1 MFGYIIALVIGLV
14 LLGFVVAAF
23 SKQRPGGAANPRRGL
38 EGQPVQG
45 NQPAADEP
53 TPDRSV
59 TASRAEV
66 DAARRHTPPA

>member
-1 MFGYIIALVIGLV
+1 MLGYTIALVIGLI
-14 LLGFVVAAF
+14 LLGFIIAAL
-23 SKQRPGGAANPRRGL
+23 SRQRPGNAGKPRPGL
-38 EGQPVQG
+38 EGKPVQG

-53 TPDRSV
+53 TPDQSV